1 MRGEPGGVCPGH
13 NIPITGVAGCCAR
26 APTGKV
32 AAVLARP
39 AMKSRRLMG
48 GAVHDLNNGIAIGDL

>member
-1 MRGEPGGVCPGH
+1 MTPCGASREAFA
-13 NIPITGVAGCCAR
+13 PITGVAGCCAR

-48 GAVHDLNNGIAIGDL
+48 VPFMI